1 MKLVSPKDL
10 GTMFILVLFI
20 ENVII
25 IALYIETNTI
35 YSVNMIYNM
44 HIIHT

>member
-10 GTMFILVLFI
+10 GTMFILVLYI

-25 IALYIETNTI
+25 IALYIESINTI
-35 YSVNMIYNM
+35 HYG
-44 HIIHT
+44 IIHYKYYL